1 MIFICFDSTSSTA
14 SIAAPASRSSYP
26 GRPDEQNIILL
37 LLLEQKKKDKNY
49 SMNIQK
55 KHIRNACQTL

>member
-26 GRPDEQNIILL
+26 GRPDKQNILL
-37 LLLEQKKKDKNY
+37 LLLEQKKKDKKLFDEY
-49 SMNIQK
+49 SEGA
-55 KHIRNACQTL
+55 HS